1 MKKFCS
7 LLLIIVFIVS
17 MTSCRDASDGFG
29 TDATDPDMLTVTAGP
44 EDTETEYSSQ
54 TEDPDPSD
62 GETIDRDSNDTPVTD
77 PPEEDT
83 SSGKTNEGSATASTE
98 KPAET
103 TSKTPVTTAPPS
115 TQPPV
120 TTSPETTVPVTTA
133 PETTVH
139 VHDFKIV
146 SRTEPTCSVPGKAV
160 YSCACGQSYT
170 EEIETLPHDYA
181 EATCVTPETCRVCG
195 ATRGGTA
202 RSHYVKNGKC
212 VNCGKEVLIIGIT
225 SDQLLSLIGQPDEI
239 LRENTVS
246 GTVFS
251 YIYNNV
257 SNPLDLRIYQILDN
271 TVCGVYAAGKD
282 RLFCHM
288 PSAIIYEPTTCS
300 EEMNIESNNDMDV
313 ISFYDIA
320 GGGGLMAVWAKL
332 VGFRYGLDT
341 MSQTVT
347 FGGKTVSDYS
357 VQEKLCLYINNYY
370 RACNGLPGLVYSP
383 EAGSIS
389 LYHSIDMGD
398 NDYFDHVDP
407 NGASVGTRLDGT
419 GVDYKACGENI
430 HAGYIYIDDFQTTN
444 VFHIVNSWYNSQSH
458 REVMLRSRYTHFG
471 AGFYEKP
478 GSYYL
483 FYSTEVFFCL
493 FEDQD
498 QDQ

>member
-1 MKKFCS
+1 
-7 LLLIIVFIVS
+7 
-17 MTSCRDASDGFG
+17 MTSCQGPEDGYG
-29 TDATDPDMLTVTAGP
+29 TDVTDPDMLAVTTGP
-44 EDTETEYSSQ
+44 DDTESELSVQ
-54 TEDPDPSD
+54 TDNPDHSD
-62 GETIDRDSNDTPVTD
+62 SVTVDRDTDGSAVTD
-77 PPEEDT
+77 PQEDDT
-83 SSGKTNEGSATASTE
+83 SSGKTNEDSKTVSTE
-98 KPAET
+98 IPSET
-103 TSKTPVTTAPPS
+103 TSKTPVTTAPPV

-120 TTSPETTVPVTTA
+120 TTSPATTAPVTTA
-133 PETTVH
+133 PPETTAH

-160 YSCACGQSYT
+160 YSCSCGQKYT

-202 RSHYVKNGKC
+202 RSHYVKNGRC

-225 SDQLLSLIGQPDEI
+225 VDQLLSLAGQPGEI

-246 GTVFS
+246 GTVYS
-251 YIYNNV
+251 YIYNVND
-257 SNPLDLRIYQILDN
+257 PLDLRIYQILDN

-288 PSAIIYEPTTCS
+288 PSAIIYEPVPCS

-313 ISFYDIA
+313 ISFYDIT

-341 MSQTVT
+341 ISQTVT

-357 VQEKLCLYINNYY
+357 VQEKLCLYINNFY
-370 RACNGLPGLVYSP
+370 RACNGLTGLVYSD
-383 EAGSIS
+383 EAASVS
-389 LYHSIDMGD
+389 LFHSIDMGD
-398 NDYFDHVDP
+398 KGYFDHVDP
-407 NGASVGTRLDGT
+407 NGASVGNRLDGT

-458 REVMLRSRYTHFG
+458 RDVMLRSRYTHFG

-483 FYSTEVFFCL
+483 FFSTEVFFCL
-493 FEDQD
+493 FEDQ
-498 QDQ
+498 